1 MVSIFSR
8 ASWPSVCLHWRKVY
22 LDLLPSFFL
31 LDCLFLGF
39 LICISSHAAPSADS
53 VPNLIPLTMAL
64 LAQVV
69 LGSMPYHHSLLE
81 AG

>member
-1 MVSIFSR
+1 MSMYIFC
-8 ASWPSVCLHWRKVY
+8 PV
-22 LDLLPSFFL
+22 FL

-39 LICISSHAAPSADS
+39 LICISFHAAPSADS

-64 LAQVV
+64 SHMALLAQVV
-69 LGSMPYHHSLLE
+69 LGSVPYHHSPLE